1 MKRYTRQCALRGRG
15 RADYIFAIQLHK
27 SNKTGRRAMPV
38 NRLEADQ
45 VFQACNLEQLQFETT
60 ADLEPIKELSDAL
73 GQPRA
78 VESLRFG
85 TGMEHQG
92 YNIFVLGQSG
102 TGRHTMAAQVL
113 ERQLK
118 KLSPPD
124 DWCYVN
130 NFDDQSRPKKLHLPA
145 GKGIRFTKDLE
156 KMIKDA
162 RSVLKASFEGEEY
175 QHRAQAIGEEV
186 KERQHKAFKEISDRA
201 TEKGLTLLRT
211 PGGLAFAPLDKDGDV
226 MSPDEFQQLPEEKRQ
241 NYEKDME
248 GLQAESQ
255 KILEKIPQ
263 WQKEIREKMEALNK
277 EITEK
282 SLTQLIDG
290 VKAEYAE
297 IEGIPAHLD
306 AMKKDIM
313 DNLPAFLTGDHQQQQ
328 GPMGA
333 KPQQS
338 SMPTGEET
346 DMDSPAMRRYKVN
359 LVVDNSKL
367 EGAPIVFE
375 DNPTYANL
383 VGKVEHM
390 SMMGALVTDFNLIKA
405 GALHRANGGALII
418 DARKVL
424 THPGAWDGLKRAL
437 QSNFI
442 KIESLAEM
450 YSLLSTVMLEPEPIP
465 LKVKVIIIG
474 EPMLYYLVQQFDPEF
489 SQLFKVAADFDVQME
504 RNGENQELYVRLL
517 GNIVAKQKLLH
528 FDKSAVGRLIEQSS
542 RMMGD
547 SERLNIR
554 IRDINDLML
563 EADYWA
569 RQNKH
574 ETVRADDVQK
584 AIDSKVF
591 RSDRLR
597 RRIQEEIHR
606 GTLRIDI
613 EGSRVGQVNGLAV
626 MMLGDFAFG
635 KPSRIS
641 AQVYM
646 GKGEVIDI
654 EREAKLGGPIH
665 SKGVLILSGFL
676 GARYGTEMPL
686 SLSASLVF
694 EQSYG
699 GVEGDSASST
709 ELYALLSA
717 IAEVPIKQQFAVTG
731 SVDQYGRVQAIG
743 GVNEKIEGFF
753 DVCRHKGLTGSQGV
767 LIPAT
772 NVKHLMLRQ
781 DVVEAIARQEFHV
794 YPIETIDQGIE
805 LLTGLPAGEP
815 DEQHRYPE
823 DSVNGKALR
832 RLRGFADNMSKFGK
846 GEESPGERSD
856 RDS

>member
-1 MKRYTRQCALRGRG
+1 
-15 RADYIFAIQLHK
+15 
-27 SNKTGRRAMPV
+27 MPV

-45 VFQACNLEQLQFETT
+45 VFRACNLEQLKFETT
-60 ADLEPIKELSDAL
+60 ADLEPIKELSEAL

-113 ERQLK
+113 EGQLK

-130 NFDDQSRPKKLHLPA
+130 NFDDQSRPKKLQLPA
-145 GKGIRFTKDLE
+145 GKGIRFTKDLA

-162 RSVLKASFEGEEY
+162 RSALKASFESEEY
-175 QHRAQAIGEEV
+175 QHQVQAIGEEV
-186 KERQHKAFKEISDRA
+186 KERQQKAFKEISDRA
-201 TEKGLTLLRT
+201 TKKGLALLRT

-226 MSPDEFQQLPEEKRQ
+226 MSPDEFKQLPKETLQ
-241 NYEKDME
+241 NYEKEMA
-248 GLQAESQ
+248 GLQADSQ

-263 WQKEIREKMEALNK
+263 WQKEIQEKMATLNK

-282 SLTQLIDG
+282 SLTQLVAG

-297 IEGIPAHLD
+297 IAGIPAHLD
-306 AMKKDIM
+306 VVKKDIM
-313 DNLPAFLTGDHQQQQ
+313 DNLPAFLTEDQ
-328 GPMGA
+328 
-333 KPQQS
+333 QQS
-338 SMPTGEET
+338 SLPSGEET
-346 DMDSPAMRRYKVN
+346 DMDSPAIRRYKVN

-367 EGAPIVFE
+367 NAAPIVFE

-383 VGKVEHM
+383 VGKVEHI
-390 SMMGALVTDFNLIKA
+390 SMMGALVTDFTLIKA

-418 DARKVL
+418 DARKIL

-437 QSNFI
+437 QSNCI

-474 EPMLYYLVQQFDPEF
+474 EPMLYYLLQRFDPEF
-489 SQLFKVAADFDVQME
+489 PQIFKVAADFDVQIE

-542 RMMGD
+542 RMMRD

-554 IRDINDLML
+554 IRDIKDLML

-569 RQNKH
+569 RQHKH
-574 ETVRADDVQK
+574 ETVRAGDVQK
-584 AIDSKVF
+584 SIDSKVF

-597 RRIQEEIHR
+597 QRIQEEIQR
-606 GTLRIDI
+606 GTLRIET

-654 EREAKLGGPIH
+654 ERETKLGGPIH

-699 GVEGDSASST
+699 GVEGDSASSA

-753 DVCRHKGLTGSQGV
+753 DVCRHRGLTGSQGV

-772 NVKHLMLRQ
+772 NVKHLMLRK
-781 DVVEAIARQEFHV
+781 DVVEAIAHQEFHV
-794 YPIETIDQGIE
+794 YPIENIDQGIE
-805 LLTGLPAGEP
+805 LLTGRPAGEA
-815 DEQHRYPE
+815 DEQRRYPA
-823 DSVNGKALR
+823 DSVNELVLR
-832 RLRGFADNMSKFGK
+832 RLRTFADNMSKFGK
-846 GEESPGERSD
+846 GEEGPGERGD

>member
-1 MKRYTRQCALRGRG
+1 MV
-15 RADYIFAIQLHK
+15 
-27 SNKTGRRAMPV
+27 MPA

-45 VFQACNLEQLQFETT
+45 VFQACNLENLKFETT
-60 ADLEPIKELSDAL
+60 ADLEPIKDLSEAL

-78 VESLRFG
+78 VESLSFG

-92 YNIFVLGQSG
+92 YNVFVLGQSG
-102 TGRHTMAAQVL
+102 TGRHTMVAQVL
-113 ERQLK
+113 ERQLQ

-130 NFDDQSRPKKLHLPA
+130 NFDDQSRPKKMQLPA
-145 GKGIRFTKDLE
+145 GKGLRFTKDLAR
-156 KMIKDA
+156 MIKDA
-162 RSVLKASFEGEEY
+162 RNALKASFESEEY
-175 QHRAQAIGEEV
+175 QHRVQAIGEEV
-186 KERQHKAFKEISDRA
+186 KERQQKAFKEISDRA
-201 TEKGLTLLRT
+201 TKKGLALLRT

-226 MSPDEFQQLPEEKRQ
+226 MSPDEFKQLPKETLQ
-241 NYEKDME
+241 NYEKEMA

-263 WQKEIREKMEALNK
+263 WQKEIQEKMEALNK

-282 SLTQLIDG
+282 LLTQLVDG

-297 IEGIPAHLD
+297 IVGIPTHLD
-306 AMKKDIM
+306 AVKKDIM
-313 DNLPAFLTGDHQQQQ
+313 DNLQAFLTEDQ
-328 GPMGA
+328 
-333 KPQQS
+333 QQS
-338 SMPTGEET
+338 SLPRGEET

-367 EGAPIVFE
+367 EAAPIIFE

-383 VGKVEHM
+383 VGKVEHI
-390 SMMGALVTDFNLIKA
+390 SMMGALVTDFTLIKA

-418 DARKVL
+418 DARKIL
-424 THPGAWDGLKRAL
+424 THPGAWEGLKRAL
-437 QSNFI
+437 QSNSI

-474 EPMLYYLVQQFDPEF
+474 EPILYYLVQHFDPEF
-489 SQLFKVAADFDVQME
+489 SQIFKVAADFDVQIE
-504 RNGENQELYVRLL
+504 RTGENQELYVRLL
-517 GNIVAKQKLLH
+517 GSIVAKQQLLH
-528 FDKSAVGRLIEQSS
+528 FDKGAVGRLIEQSS

-569 RQNKH
+569 RQHKH
-574 ETVRADDVQK
+574 ERVRVDDVQK

-597 RRIQEEIHR
+597 QRIQEEIHR
-606 GTLRIDI
+606 GTLRIEN
-613 EGSRVGQVNGLAV
+613 EGYRVGQVNGLAV

-665 SKGVLILSGFL
+665 SKGVLILTGFL

-686 SLSASLVF
+686 SLKASLVF

-699 GVEGDSASST
+699 GVEGDSASSA

-753 DVCRHKGLTGSQGV
+753 DVCRHRGLTGSQGV
-767 LIPAT
+767 LIPAS
-772 NVKHLMLRQ
+772 NVKHLMLRK

-794 YPIETIDQGIE
+794 YPVENIDQGIE
-805 LLTGLPAGEP
+805 LLTDLPAGEA
-815 DEQHRYPE
+815 DKQHRYPAN
-823 DSVNGKALR
+823 SVNERVLR
-832 RLRGFADNMSKFGK
+832 RLRIFADNMSKFSK
-846 GEESPGERSD
+846 GEVSPDERGD

>member
-1 MKRYTRQCALRGRG
+1 
-15 RADYIFAIQLHK
+15 
-27 SNKTGRRAMPV
+27 MPI

-45 VFQACNLEQLQFETT
+45 VFHACDLEQLGFKTT
-60 ADLEPIKELSDAL
+60 ADLEPIEELSEAL

-85 TGMEHQG
+85 TGMDHQG

-118 KLSPPD
+118 QLPPPD

-130 NFDDQSRPKKLHLPA
+130 SFDDESRPKKLQLPA
-145 GKGIRFTKDLE
+145 GKGILFSKDME

-162 RSVLKASFEGEEY
+162 RSALKASFEGEEY
-175 QHRAQAIGEEV
+175 QHRVQSIGEEV
-186 KERQHKAFKEISDRA
+186 KERQHKAFEEINNRA
-201 TEKGLTLLRT
+201 KEKGLTLLRT
-211 PGGLAFAPLDKDGDV
+211 PGGLAFAPLGKDGDV
-226 MSPDEFQQLPEEKRQ
+226 MPPDEFQQLPEEERQ
-241 NYEKDME
+241 KYEKEME
-248 GLQAESQ
+248 ELQAEAQ

-263 WQKEIREKMEALNK
+263 WQKEIREKMEALNQ
-277 EITEK
+277 EVTDY
-282 SLTQLIDG
+282 SLTQLING

-297 IEGIPAHLD
+297 IAGIPEHLD
-306 AMKKDIM
+306 AVKKDIM
-313 DNLPAFLTGDHQQQQ
+313 ENLPAFLTGDHQQQK
-328 GPMGA
+328 GPMGDLL
-333 KPQQS
+333 KQQQS
-338 SMPTGEET
+338 SIPTGEET
-346 DMDSPAMRRYKVN
+346 DMDSPGMRRYKVN
-359 LVVDNSKL
+359 LIVDNSKL
-367 EGAPIVFE
+367 EGAPIIFE

-390 SMMGALVTDFNLIKA
+390 SMMGALITDFNLIKG

-418 DARKVL
+418 DARKIL

-437 QSNFI
+437 QSNCI

-450 YSLLSTVMLEPEPIP
+450 YSLLSTVMLDPEPIP

-504 RNGENQELYVRLL
+504 RNPENQEVYVRLL
-517 GNIVAKQKLLH
+517 GNIVAKQQLLH
-528 FDKSAVGRLIEQSS
+528 FDQAAVGRLIEQSS

-547 SERLNIR
+547 GERLNIR

-569 RQNKH
+569 RQNQQQ
-574 ETVRADDVQK
+574 TVQAEDVQK
-584 AIDSKVF
+584 AIDSKIF

-597 RRIQEEIHR
+597 HRIQEEIHR
-606 GTLRIDI
+606 GTLRIDTD
-613 EGSRVGQVNGLAV
+613 GARVGQVNGLAV

-654 EREAKLGGPIH
+654 EREAKLGGPLH

-699 GVEGDSASST
+699 GVEGDSASSA

-717 IAEVPIKQQFAVTG
+717 IAGVPIKQQFAVTG
-731 SVDQYGRVQAIG
+731 SVDQHGRVQAIG

-753 DVCRHKGLTGSQGV
+753 DLCRRKGLTGSQGV

-772 NVKHLMLRQ
+772 NVKHLMLRK
-781 DVVEAIARQEFHV
+781 DVVEAIEANQFHV
-794 YPIETIDQGIE
+794 YPVETIDQGIE
-805 LLTGLPAGEP
+805 LLTGMAAGEP
-815 DEQHRYPE
+815 EENNRYPE
-823 DSVNGKALR
+823 DSVNGRAR
-832 RLRGFADNMSKFGK
+832 QRLQVFADNMSKFGK
-846 GEESPGERSD
+846 GNESSKEGGD
-856 RDS
+856 RES